1 MQTLKTDG
9 DAGKGAGAAP
19 APPAAA
25 DSAAEPQPALAW
37 LEHLRDTWQRAAVG
51 GPAPPAAAAAARC
64 IDDAMASIDAMAADG
79 EAVEVLVTGSLY
91 LVGDV
96 LKHLN
101 GRR

>member
-1 MQTLKTDG
+1 MQTLTKTDG
-9 DAGKGAGAAP
+9 DVGKGAGAAP
-19 APPAAA
+19 SAAG
-25 DSAAEPQPALAW
+25 DSAAEPALAW
-37 LEHLRDTWQRAAVG
+37 LEHLRDTWQRAAAAGG
-51 GPAPPAAAAAARC
+51 GPAPPGAAAAARC

-79 EAVEVLVTGSLY
+79 EVVEVLVTGSLY